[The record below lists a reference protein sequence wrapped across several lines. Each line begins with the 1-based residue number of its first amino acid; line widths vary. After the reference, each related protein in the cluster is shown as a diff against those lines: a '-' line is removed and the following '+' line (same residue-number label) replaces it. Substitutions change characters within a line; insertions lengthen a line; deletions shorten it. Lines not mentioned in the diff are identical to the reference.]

1 MLWYKIKLTVYL
13 NVKNQQAPRNH
24 RVLSCRY
31 STGRGNPRLIYSPVK
46 EEDEWDHPP
55 IIRYHNFLSDKEI
68 ETLKRLS
75 RTKLERS
82 QVTDEYGDHATENRV
97 SKSASLFEEEDPVVS
112 RISQRIADV
121 TGLDMETAEILQ
133 VTNYSIGGHF
143 KPHFDT
149 QNWNNHQRIAT
160 FLTYMTDVEFGGAT
174 VFPNIGVALQ
184 PQKGSAVFWYN
195 LLRNGQLDER
205 TLHAAC
211 PVVAGSKWVAN
222 KWIREQGQE
231 FRRPCAL
238 SEWV

>member
-1 MLWYKIKLTVYL
+1 AAGLVSAFQSL
-13 NVKNQQAPRNH
+13 NH

-75 RTKLERS
+75 RTKVCLRDC
-82 QVTDEYGDHATENRV
+82 VGLGNCYFIT
-97 SKSASLFEEEDPVVS
+97 DPVVS

-149 QNWNNHQRIAT
+149 Q
-160 FLTYMTDVEFGGAT
+160 MTDVEFGGAT